1 MVLPVGSCDEEGP
14 GLPEKG
20 VPCGG
25 GTGEGAAPTANPV
38 LGLPAR
44 ISTALSFFFIKC
56 KKYIKSKTSKTSLQY
71 KLEASKEQSKYISS
85 NRE

>member
-1 MVLPVGSCDEEGP
+1 MVLPVGCCDEEGP

-38 LGLPAR
+38 LGLPALNR
-44 ISTALSFFFIKC
+44 DVSELDSAGRPQRGLIETGD
-56 KKYIKSKTSKTSLQY
+56 
-71 KLEASKEQSKYISS
+71 ISS
-85 NRE
+85 RCFR

>member
-38 LGLPAR
+38 LGLPALNRDVSEPVSAGRPQRGR
-44 ISTALSFFFIKC
+44 IETGEVEGM
-56 KKYIKSKTSKTSLQY
+56 TQG
-71 KLEASKEQSKYISS
+71 LEEEGGGAAGCGF
-85 NRE
+85 

>member
-20 VPCGG
+20 VSCGG
-25 GTGEGAAPTANPV
+25 GTGEGAAPTANQV

-44 ISTALSFFFIKC
+44 ISTALSFFF
-56 KKYIKSKTSKTSLQY
+56 YQM
-71 KLEASKEQSKYISS
+71 
-85 NRE
+85 